1 MVKKM
6 NPVAETCY
14 LLSNPCNAEH
24 IRKRLE
30 QADNGELVDVK
41 IDEL

>member
-6 NPVAETCY
+6 NSLAETCY
-14 LLSNPCNAEH
+14 LLSNSCNAEH
-24 IRKRLE
+24 IRKSLE
-30 QADNGELVDVK
+30 QADNGELVEVK